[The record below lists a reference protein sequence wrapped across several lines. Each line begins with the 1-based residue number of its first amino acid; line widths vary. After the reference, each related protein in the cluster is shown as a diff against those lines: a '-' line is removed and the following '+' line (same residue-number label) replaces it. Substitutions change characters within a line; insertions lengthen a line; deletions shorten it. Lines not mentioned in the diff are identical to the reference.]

1 MDRPEKDTETDLL
14 LEDLGESF
22 GYIQE
27 FVSQEVESVK
37 LEVAEKLSIASSS
50 VITSVVLT
58 TLGAFFM
65 IFAAI
70 ALGFFL
76 GALFHS
82 NALGFLIVSC
92 LFLVLLLIVY
102 LFRKTLVTDRVVT
115 AVIHLI
121 FDQDEDETN
130 S

>member
-1 MDRPEKDTETDLL
+1 MDKPEKDTETDLL
-14 LEDLGESF
+14 LEDMGESL

-27 FVSQEVESVK
+27 FVSQEIESVK

-50 VITSVVLT
+50 VITGVALT

-65 IFAAI
+65 LFATI
-70 ALGFFL
+70 AFGFYL
-76 GALFHS
+76 GALLQS
-82 NALGFLIVSC
+82 NALGFLIVSS

-102 LFRKTLVTDRVVT
+102 LFRKTLITDRVVT

>member
-1 MDRPEKDTETDLL
+1 MDKQERNTETDILF
-14 LEDLGESF
+14 ENLGEGF
-22 GYIQE
+22 GYVQE
-27 FVSQEVESVK
+27 FVSQEIDSFK
-37 LEVAEKLSIASSS
+37 LEIAEKLSIASSS

-58 TLGAFFM
+58 ALGGFFV

-70 ALGFFL
+70 ALGFYL
-76 GALFHS
+76 GSLLNS
-82 NALGFLIVSC
+82 NALGFLIVSSI
-92 LFLVLLLIVY
+92 FLVLLVIIFIFKKSLI
-102 LFRKTLVTDRVVT
+102 TDRVVT

>member
-1 MDRPEKDTETDLL
+1 MDKPEKDTETDLL
-14 LEDLGESF
+14 LEDMGESL

-27 FVSQEVESVK
+27 FVSQEIESVK

-50 VITSVVLT
+50 VITGVALT

-65 IFAAI
+65 LFATI
-70 ALGFFL
+70 ALGFYL
-76 GALFHS
+76 GALLQS
-82 NALGFLIVSC
+82 NALGFLIVSS

-102 LFRKTLVTDRVVT
+102 LFRKTLITDRVVT